1 MSRPGFLIL
10 GRVTN
15 ASGIRGEL
23 AVAWLA
29 DSWEPF
35 GSVHRLWLGRP
46 GGVAEPFEVE
56 QGKLRGRAVLLK
68 LAGVESPEAAR
79 RLIGCEVS
87 LPRSEAPSPP
97 DGVFYQ
103 YDILGLE
110 VFEGGESLGVVH
122 EILET
127 PAHDV
132 YIVRSPGREWMLPA
146 TRTHVRRID
155 LGSGRIEIEP
165 GSDLATVT
173 AEGEDGSDSL

>member
-10 GRVTN
+10 GRVTK
-15 ASGIRGEL
+15 ACGVRGDL
-23 AVAWLA
+23 AVTWLA

-35 GSVHRLWLGRP
+35 RGVRRLWLGRP
-46 GGVAEPFEVE
+46 GGAADPFEVE
-56 QGKLRGRAVLLK
+56 QGQMRGRAVLLK

-87 LPRSEAPSPP
+87 LPRSAAPPPP
-97 DGVFYQ
+97 DGVFYH

-110 VFEGGESLGVVH
+110 VFEGGESLGVVR

-132 YIVRSPGREWMLPA
+132 YLVRSPGREWMLPA
-146 TRTHVRRID
+146 TRTHVRRIV
-155 LGSGRIEIEP
+155 LASGRIEI
-165 GSDLATVT
+165 
-173 AEGEDGSDSL
+173 